1 MKLIKRSRVRRRTQ
15 YYHRFSFATDPLRGF
30 SFDARSDG
38 RPVLHSREAAAL
50 YRRCV
55 SGSVDGRE
63 VVDQGVSSYELE
75 IHEPA
80 VGRCDDC
87 GGPVRLDRWTNI
99 CPRCGAG
106 YDERGDALQ
115 ERVI

>member
-1 MKLIKRSRVRRRTQ
+1 MKIIKRSRVRRSKR
-15 YYHRFSFATDPLRGF
+15 YYHRFSFASDPLRGY

-38 RPVLHSREAAAL
+38 RPILCSREAVAL

-55 SGSVDGRE
+55 SGAVDGHE
-63 VVDQGVSSYELE
+63 VVDNGVSSYELE

-87 GGPVRLDRWTNI
+87 AGPVRLDRWTNI

-106 YDERGDALQ
+106 YTERGEALT
-115 ERVI
+115 ERAI